1 MALIEIEKLVKR
13 YGFVPALRGI
23 DLAVERGECVTL
35 IGANGSGKSTLI
47 RLLCGLSKPT
57 SGTIRIGG
65 WMIPGEA
72 EAVRAQ
78 IGLIAHKPLL
88 YEGLTGRENLVFF
101 ARLYGAKPDRVDAM
115 LERVGL
121 SKRAD
126 DPARAYSR
134 GMMQRLSL
142 ARALLHEPDVL
153 LFDEPYTG
161 LDADSSATLD
171 SIILET
177 RAEGRTLIMALHDFE
192 RAARLSSRIVL
203 LARGKVAHD
212 SAEQGAAVDAAALAA
227 LYAAAGGSSGRINP

>member
-1 MALIEIEKLVKR
+1 MALIEIEKLVKL
-13 YGFVPALRGI
+13 YGYVPALRGI

-57 SGTIRIGG
+57 SGAIRIGG
-65 WMIPGEA
+65 WSLPGEA

-78 IGLIAHKPLL
+78 IGLVAHKPLL
-88 YEGLTGRENLVFF
+88 YEGLTGRENLTFF

-126 DPARAYSR
+126 DPARTYSR

-142 ARALLHEPDVL
+142 ARALLHEPEVL

-171 SIILET
+171 AIIIET
-177 RAEGRTLIMALHDFE
+177 RAEGRTMVMALHDFE
-192 RAARLSSRIVL
+192 RAARLSSRIIVL
-203 LARGKVAHD
+203 SRGKMAHD
-212 SAEQGAAVDAAALAA
+212 SAEHGAVADSAALAA
-227 LYAAAGGSSGRINP
+227 IYTAAGESTRGASA